1 MLLRFPDRGSSDC
14 KSVEFDHYSRPPP
27 PPMTGANPDSK
38 QRAAPATENHTP
50 TSISHSPRGSKDP
63 GQAEPLS
70 GPRTRPPPPRR
81 PEINSQEPFSSSQ
94 SEVFSHCSPSINT
107 NSALVTSHT
116 AEEGSERGKRLVDKG
131 PEAVQHLSTS
141 NPELESSPLAPS
153 GPASMEGQRSPSPQF
168 FPQRL
173 SDKPPVFAQ
182 EEVSNR

>member
-27 PPMTGANPDSK
+27 PPMTGANPDS
-38 QRAAPATENHTP
+38 RAAPATENHTP